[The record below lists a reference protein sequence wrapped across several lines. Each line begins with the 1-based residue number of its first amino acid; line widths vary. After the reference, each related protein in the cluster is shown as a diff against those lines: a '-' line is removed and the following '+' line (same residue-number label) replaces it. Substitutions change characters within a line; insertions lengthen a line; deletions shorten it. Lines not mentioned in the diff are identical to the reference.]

1 MADLTGSF
9 SSIHLAPLAQFL
21 ASLGKTGDL
30 LISDQHWVGQLS
42 MQDGRVVAASI
53 DDEHGLSALELIISG
68 VGARGT
74 FEFFDGP
81 ASLTPEIDPRWDF
94 VDGIQRISAS
104 PLQGWMA
111 RLRSPT

>member
-1 MADLTGSF
+1 MRAAPMADLTGSF

-21 ASLGKTGDL
+21 ASLGKSGDL

-42 MQDGRVVAASI
+42 MQDGRIIAARI
-53 DDEHGLSALELIISG
+53 DDEHGLSAFELIVSG

-81 ASLTPEIDPRWDF
+81 ASVAPEIDPQWDF
-94 VDGIQRISAS
+94 VEGIQRI
-104 PLQGWMA
+104 
-111 RLRSPT
+111 